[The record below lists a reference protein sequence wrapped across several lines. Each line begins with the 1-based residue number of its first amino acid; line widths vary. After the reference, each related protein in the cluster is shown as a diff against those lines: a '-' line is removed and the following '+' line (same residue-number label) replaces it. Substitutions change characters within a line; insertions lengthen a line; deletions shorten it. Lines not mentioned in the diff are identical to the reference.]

1 MAAKITKSTTNGRRT
16 TRAGSSRALPS
27 EDPARPSAALR
38 EILDELEQMV
48 EQLAERMLE
57 RYLASIPSYR
67 ALPDETLRQV
77 REVNRKNLTGFI
89 GALRRR
95 QGPSD
100 EELAFV
106 RASASKRAREG
117 VPLSALLQ
125 AYRLGAQLAWG
136 QARELI
142 GEDPVRLYEGLELAT
157 AVMHWVDV
165 VSGAVAQA
173 YLEEYERLSSDRE
186 AARRDFLD
194 GIIGGAL
201 TDEEILAR
209 AEALGLDPA
218 AATSIAIVGPADPS
232 ADDAVLRAVQ
242 HRLKTL
248 AAELPAADR
257 SLVVGR
263 GPEIV
268 IVFPAGPDALG
279 DMQVG
284 MRTLVERVGET
295 LEVPVRAGIGRP
307 RDSLAE
313 LAPCYRE
320 ASIAL
325 AAARAS
331 SGAPTVSYGE
341 MLIEE
346 LILRERGVS
355 KRLATQLLEPL
366 DAHPELKH
374 TLVEYI
380 EHGPSLPA
388 VAKRLFLHPNT
399 VSYRLS
405 RIRDLTGRDPK
416 TPAGIAE
423 LFLALRASQLLGA
436 GP

>member
-1 MAAKITKSTTNGRRT
+1 MAARIPRT
-16 TRAGSSRALPS
+16 TKRSTPRAVATQARAPR
-27 EDPARPSAALR
+27 EDGLPSAALTQ
-38 EILDELEQMV
+38 ILDELEQLV

-57 RYLASIPSYR
+57 RYLSGIPSYR

-77 REVNRKNLTGFI
+77 REVNRVNLAGFI
-89 GALRRR
+89 GALRAGR
-95 QGPSD
+95 GPSD
-100 EELAFV
+100 EELAYV

-117 VPLSALLQ
+117 VPLSGLLQ

-136 QARELI
+136 QAREII
-142 GEDPVRLYEGLELAT
+142 GEDPVRLREGLELAT
-157 AVMHWVDV
+157 AVMRWVDV

-194 GIIGGAL
+194 GVIGGML
-201 TDEEILAR
+201 TDDEILAR

-218 AATSIAIVGPADPS
+218 VPSAIAIIAPADHS
-232 ADDAVLRAVQ
+232 ADDARVREFQ

-248 AAELPAADR
+248 AAELPTADR
-257 SLVVGR
+257 SLVAAR
-263 GPEIV
+263 GIEV
-268 IVFPAGPDALG
+268 VMVFPAGSKALEE
-279 DMQVG
+279 MQAA
-284 MRTLVERVGET
+284 MRTLVERACET
-295 LEVPVRAGIGRP
+295 LGVEVRAGIGRP
-307 RDSLAE
+307 RDSFAE

-320 ASIAL
+320 AAIAL

-331 SGAPTVSYGE
+331 TNAPTVSYGE
-341 MLIEE
+341 MLVEE

-355 KRLATQLLEPL
+355 KRLASQLLEPL
-366 DAHPELKH
+366 EAHPELKL
-374 TLVEYI
+374 TLTEYI

-388 VAKRLFLHPNT
+388 VAKRLYLHPNT

-423 LFLALRASQLLGA
+423 LFLALRASQLLGD